1 MQETWNEKDWKL
13 FRSRIADWQE
23 AYIDR
28 LNQEYIRIL
37 TGSGNPSDRFWTL
50 YHHIQKDKKSFGV
63 QCQLSRNNMML
74 IMLSMLRSG
83 VITIEQLDGFSEELI
98 GQMREILER
107 RFD

>member
-1 MQETWNEKDWKL
+1 MKETWNERDWKL

-23 AYIDR
+23 AYMDR

-50 YHHIQKDKKSFGV
+50 YSRMQKDKKSFGV
-63 QCQLSRNNMML
+63 QCRLSRSNMML
-74 IMLSMLRSG
+74 ILMSMLRSG

-98 GQMREILER
+98 SQMREILER
-107 RFD
+107 RFE